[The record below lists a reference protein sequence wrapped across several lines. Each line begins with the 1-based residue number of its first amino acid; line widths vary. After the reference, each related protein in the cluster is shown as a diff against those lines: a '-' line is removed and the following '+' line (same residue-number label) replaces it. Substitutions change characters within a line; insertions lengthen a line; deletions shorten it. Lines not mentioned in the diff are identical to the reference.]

1 LNGAGG
7 ARTVGAV
14 GRNITA
20 NCLRLAALV
29 FYGKHAGV
37 LVRARELAVGVN
49 ASTDLISRSHSKW
62 VSNLIDANPRA
73 LFDVFMH
80 SWSPEVGD
88 AMDALW
94 GPMLVGRLHEPTRYT
109 DAVTGHLAFQCSSPE
124 LRNCPRTASQLLSVY
139 KALALKRDH
148 ELSTGLRYDFVIT
161 ARHDVSIMRPHTIP
175 ETIFADSAADDS
187 QIWFPAACSKTRCT
201 PSRPMKL
208 PNGCYLSGRRCQTA
222 DENYQ
227 RSVVAGEKLGVMPV
241 VQDLLFA
248 GSSTAVDKMGEAV
261 HNYHAMARAI
271 MAAGETYTH
280 SHLMWPY
287 HAMRSGMKARWDLID
302 SRHVTFTRDEAAFV
316 SQCWVDLSASLT
328 MNGQTT
334 AALHPGMGD
343 ACPYDAVM
351 VCPCSGA

>member
-1 LNGAGG
+1 MNGAGG

-124 LRNCPRTASQLLSVY
+124 LIDFSMRGMPGLLK
-139 KALALKRDH
+139 KAATRGRAVTRL
-148 ELSTGLRYDFVIT
+148 EQC
-161 ARHDVSIMRPHTIP
+161 IP
-175 ETIFADSAADDS
+175 
-187 QIWFPAACSKTRCT
+187 
-201 PSRPMKL
+201 
-208 PNGCYLSGRRCQTA
+208 Y
-222 DENYQ
+222 
-227 RSVVAGEKLGVMPV
+227 
-241 VQDLLFA
+241 
-248 GSSTAVDKMGEAV
+248 
-261 HNYHAMARAI
+261 
-271 MAAGETYTH
+271 
-280 SHLMWPY
+280 
-287 HAMRSGMKARWDLID
+287 
-302 SRHVTFTRDEAAFV
+302 
-316 SQCWVDLSASLT
+316 
-328 MNGQTT
+328 
-334 AALHPGMGD
+334 
-343 ACPYDAVM
+343 
-351 VCPCSGA
+351 